1 MSYSTVDQCT
11 KQKPCDK
18 YTLGGFGNYAEM
30 RAEYLPEK
38 KIQYIYGPTCCKIDR
53 YHHRRHRRH
62 RRHNHRGEQCDNHA
76 SGMAGQM
83 SLEQYKS
90 REKNSCK

>member
-11 KQKPCDK
+11 KQKPCGK

-53 YHHRRHRRH
+53 YHHRRN
-62 RRHNHRGEQCDNHA
+62 NHRGGQCYNHA
-76 SGMAGQM
+76 SGMAGQI
-83 SLEQYKS
+83 SLEQNNAI
-90 REKNSCK
+90 EKNSCK

>member
-11 KQKPCDK
+11 KQKPCGK
-18 YTLGGFGNYAEM
+18 YTLGGFGNYAAM
-30 RAEYLPEK
+30 RNEYLPEN

-53 YHHRRHRRH
+53 YHHRHNRHH
-62 RRHNHRGEQCDNHA
+62 HHRGEQYDTHA

-83 SLEQYKS
+83 SLEQTNA
-90 REKNSCK
+90 REKNKCCK

>member
-11 KQKPCDK
+11 KQKPCGK

-53 YHHRRHRRH
+53 YHNHHTHRMKQF
-62 RRHNHRGEQCDNHA
+62 NAHA

-83 SLEQYKS
+83 SLEQDNARK
-90 REKNSCK
+90 KNNCCK

>member
-18 YTLGGFGNYAEM
+18 YTLGGFGNYVAM

-38 KIQYIYGPTCCKIDR
+38 KIRYIYEPVPGCCCPIDK
-53 YHHRRHRRH
+53 YKGDGKCDG
-62 RRHNHRGEQCDNHA
+62 RGGGGKCDNA
-76 SGMAGQM
+76 AGMAGQM
-83 SLEQYKS
+83 SLEQVKCLK
-90 REKNSCK
+90 RNKC